1 MNSVFLITL
10 SGPILGASGYFLE
23 MPWLLRVGIALC
35 LLNLFMNLA
44 SGVMKLPVLPIVAVV
59 IGATVVSP
67 WYLGAG
73 YGLIVWTSIE
83 AAGEV
88 VGRSTTPPGDS

>member
-1 MNSVFLITL
+1 MNLVFLITL

-23 MPWLLRVGIALC
+23 MLWLLWVGVAVC

-73 YGLIVWTSIE
+73 YGLLVWTAIE

-88 VGRSTTPPGDS
+88 VGRGTTPRGDS

>member
-1 MNSVFLITL
+1 MNPVFLITL
-10 SGPILGASGYFLE
+10 SGPILGAGGYFLE
-23 MPWLLRVGIALC
+23 LPWLLWVGVALC
-35 LLNLFMNLA
+35 LINLFMNLA

-73 YGLIVWTSIE
+73 YGLLVYTATE

-88 VGRSTTPPGDS
+88 VGRGATRPWDS